1 MDMEYKGNYVPLGNS
16 GLKVS
21 QIAFGCGFR
30 GTPPEREAVYVITE
44 AIEHGINFIDCA
56 NIYTIADNEKSEI
69 ALGKALKGRRDK
81 AIITSKVGSW
91 VKKDDQGPNGYGGSR
106 YHILREIDNSLRR
119 LDTDHIDVYLLH
131 QPDPTTPPEETM
143 RAMETLVNQ
152 GKIRYVG
159 VCNYDAWQVVTALD
173 AQHRI
178 NAQPLIAM
186 QNPYNLLNR
195 TLEAETFPMARHH
208 GVGIMA
214 YGALASGLLG
224 GRYVPGQPMPPQSFW
239 ARSPLYREY
248 YPHLF
253 CGQVVEVVNKVKAV
267 SEKYGVT
274 MAQVATAWVLT
285 HPEVSCVVAGANTWE
300 DFEDSISA
308 ASLKLEA
315 EDVKELNRVSY
326 GLQENFT
333 LPHVTAVME
342 RIREE

>member
-1 MDMEYKGNYVPLGNS
+1 MEYQGKYVPLGNS

-30 GTPPEREAVYVITE
+30 GTPPLEDAVNVITQ
-44 AIEHGINFIDCA
+44 AIENGINFIDCA

-69 ALGKALKGRRDK
+69 ALGKALEGRRDK
-81 AIITSKVGSW
+81 AVITSKVGSW

-119 LDTDHIDVYLLH
+119 LKTDHIDVYLLH

-143 RAMETLVNQ
+143 RAMETLCQQ

-195 TLEAETFPMARHH
+195 TLEEETFPMAAHY

-248 YPHLF
+248 YPYLF
-253 CGQVVEVVNKVKAV
+253 RGQVVEVVTSVQKM
-267 SEKYGVT
+267 SRKYGVS
-274 MAQVATAWVLT
+274 MAQIATAWVLT

-300 DFEDSISA
+300 DFEDSILA
-308 ASLKLEA
+308 AGLKLEQA
-315 EDVKELNRVSY
+315 DIKELDRVSY
-326 GLQENFT
+326 GMRENFT

-342 RIREE
+342 RIKGE

>member
-1 MDMEYKGNYVPLGNS
+1 MGNS

-30 GTPPEREAVYVITE
+30 GTPPLEDAVNVITQ
-44 AIEHGINFIDCA
+44 AIENGINFIDCA

-69 ALGKALKGRRDK
+69 ALGKALEGRRDK
-81 AIITSKVGSW
+81 AVITSKVGSW

-119 LDTDHIDVYLLH
+119 LKTDHIDMYLLH
-131 QPDPTTPPEETM
+131 QPDPTTPPEETV
-143 RAMETLVNQ
+143 RAMETLCQQ

-159 VCNYDAWQVVTALD
+159 VCNYDAWQVVAALD

-195 TLEAETFPMARHH
+195 TLEEETFPMAAHY

-248 YPHLF
+248 YPYLF
-253 CGQVVEVVNKVKAV
+253 RGQVVEVVESVRKM
-267 SEKYGVT
+267 SRKYGVS
-274 MAQVATAWVLT
+274 MAQIATAWVLT

-300 DFEDSISA
+300 DFEDSILA
-308 ASLKLEA
+308 AGLTLEQA
-315 EDVKELNRVSY
+315 DVQELDRVSY
-326 GLQENFT
+326 GMRENFT

-342 RIREE
+342 RIKGE